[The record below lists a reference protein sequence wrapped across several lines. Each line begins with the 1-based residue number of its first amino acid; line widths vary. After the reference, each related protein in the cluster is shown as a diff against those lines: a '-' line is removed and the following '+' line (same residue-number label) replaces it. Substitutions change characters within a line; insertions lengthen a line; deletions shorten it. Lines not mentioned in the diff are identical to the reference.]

1 MRTDIMLPP
10 PDDYS
15 ERDFW
20 VKLAR
25 FALAA
30 GRNVV
35 EKALWLYYA
44 AESPAT
50 PKWAK
55 ATVYGSLAYFILPVD
70 VVPDILPVA
79 GYTDDLA
86 VLGAA
91 VGAIA
96 FHIDANVRAQ
106 AALTLER
113 WFPA

>member
-10 PDDYS
+10 PEAYS

-20 VKLAR
+20 LKLTR
-25 FALAA
+25 FALSA
-30 GRNVV
+30 GRELV

-44 AESPAT
+44 AESPST
-50 PKWAK
+50 PRWAK
-55 ATVYGSLAYFILPVD
+55 ATVYGSLAYFILPLD
-70 VVPDILPVA
+70 VIPDVLPIA

-86 VLGAA
+86 VIGAA

-96 FHIDANVRAQ
+96 FNIDATVRAQ
-106 AALTLER
+106 AAATLER

>member
-1 MRTDIMLPP
+1 MLPP

-15 ERDFW
+15 EAEFW
-20 VKLAR
+20 TKLAR
-25 FALAA
+25 FARVA

-55 ATVYGSLAYFILPVD
+55 VTVYGSLAYFILPVD
-70 VVPDILPVA
+70 LVPDLLPVA

-96 FHIDANVRAQ
+96 FQIDANVRAQ
-106 AALTLER
+106 AAMTLER